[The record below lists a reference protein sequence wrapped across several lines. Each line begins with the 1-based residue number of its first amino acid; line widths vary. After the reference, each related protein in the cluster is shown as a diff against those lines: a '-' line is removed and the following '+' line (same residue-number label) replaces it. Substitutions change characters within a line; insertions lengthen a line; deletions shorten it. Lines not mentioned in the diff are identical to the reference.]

1 MIDQEIRVGSWQMLQ
16 ADARFIR
23 EQVFI
28 LEQHIPESEE
38 WDLEDDRSLHF
49 IVFDANQ
56 AIATARLLQNQ
67 SIGRVAVLK
76 AYRGQ
81 GIGLALMKFIIDHAK
96 KLKLPFLILSAQIHA
111 IGFYEVLGFSLQGE
125 EYLDCGIPHIEM
137 YLNLDS
143 SSNHNEEC

>member
-56 AIATARLLQNQ
+56 AIATARLLQNH

-96 KLKLPFLILSAQIHA
+96 KLKLPF
-111 IGFYEVLGFSLQGE
+111 
-125 EYLDCGIPHIEM
+125 
-137 YLNLDS
+137 
-143 SSNHNEEC
+143 